1 MGYLDVGQL
10 DLKYFE
16 SVTTNSKLPAKYGNL
31 RKRSEESKIVFAFV
45 SD

>member
-1 MGYLDVGQL
+1 MRCLDMSQL

-16 SVTTNSKLPAKYGNL
+16 SVTTNGKLPTKYGNL
-31 RKRSEESKIVFAFV
+31 RKRLEEGKIIFAFI